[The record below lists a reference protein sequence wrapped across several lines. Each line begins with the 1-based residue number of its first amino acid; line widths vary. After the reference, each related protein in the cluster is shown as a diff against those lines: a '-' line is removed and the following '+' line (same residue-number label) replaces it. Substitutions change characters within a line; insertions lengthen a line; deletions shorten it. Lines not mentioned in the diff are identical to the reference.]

1 MMSDKKA
8 KMHELFDEAISP
20 EAEVI
25 NFKALHDL
33 LEAQIEY
40 QSDESI
46 SGGTAS
52 TAGEFSGH
60 ASSAAAAHLSDR
72 QTGAI
77 PSKISDS
84 LTGWITKA
92 TCCEDFN
99 KKLFGSHDGSLT
111 ASRRASGKEEV
122 GDLSGRVETL
132 DDKLDDFVSDTS
144 RRVSKINKRVK
155 KLEKPNPKKIEW
167 DQDL

>member
-1 MMSDKKA
+1 MMSDDKKA

-46 SGGTAS
+46 SRGTAS

-60 ASSAAAAHLSDR
+60 ASAAAHLSDR
-72 QTGAI
+72 QKTGAI

-92 TCCEDFN
+92 TCCEDLN
-99 KKLFGSHDGSLT
+99 KKLFGSNGGSLT
-111 ASRRASGKEEV
+111 ASRRASTKVEV

-144 RRVSKINKRVK
+144 RRVSKIDKRVK
-155 KLEKPNPKKIEW
+155 KLEKPNSKKIEW